1 MARRASVPALLRSS
15 PVRLAVGLVAVF
27 ATVNLVSLG
36 FAWLQLRNSI
46 EDQIAANL
54 EQQIAGFRVTENPLT
69 LAALVQ
75 AEAAAVDP
83 LTRILVFIA
92 PGGETFGNAG
102 AGLRGHEVEIRP
114 RARGGALG
122 TDGYALRT
130 EAMAQGLLVVGES
143 RAPIRAMEKT
153 LIGLLVMSII
163 PTLLIS
169 LGAGVWMSLAAA
181 RRVRRIETT
190 LQDLA
195 QGHMGARV
203 AETGH
208 GDDLAHIGTGIDRMA
223 AAQEASIAALRQ
235 VSTDIAHDLK
245 TPVQRMSVLLADLRD
260 RLPEA
265 SPEAAIAERA
275 ATEAERAAA
284 VFQAL
289 LMIAQIEGG
298 SPRSRFATVDLC
310 EIASTF
316 TEIYRPAAED
326 SGYVLTLDIL
336 PEGPALIRGDKA
348 LLGQLLANLIEN
360 ALRHTPEG
368 SHVAV
373 AVARTPREIV
383 LSVADDGPGIP
394 EAERANVLRRLY
406 RLERSRTTPGNGLG
420 LSLVQAIAEL
430 HGARLQLSDN
440 RPGLRV
446 EVSLDPFLDRDGR
459 ARPAP

>member
-1 MARRASVPALLRSS
+1 MPRRAPVPALLRAS
-15 PVRLAVGLVAVF
+15 PVRLALGLVAVF

-36 FAWLQLRNSI
+36 FAWLQLRGNV

-54 EQQIAGFRVTENPLT
+54 EQQVAGFRVTDNPRT
-69 LAALVQ
+69 LAALVR

-92 PGGETFGNAG
+92 PGGETFGNAR
-102 AGLRGHEVEIRP
+102 AGLRGREVEIRP
-114 RARGGALG
+114 REPGGELG
-122 TDGYALRT
+122 TDGYELRT

-143 RAPIRAMEKT
+143 RSPIRMMEKT

-181 RRVRRIETT
+181 RRVRRIETA
-190 LQDLA
+190 LEDLA
-195 QGHMGARV
+195 RGNLEARV
-203 AETGH
+203 AETGRS
-208 GDDLAHIGTGIDRMA
+208 DDLSRIGTGIDRMA
-223 AAQEASIAALRQ
+223 AAQEASISALRQ

-245 TPVQRMSVLLADLRD
+245 TPVQRLSVLLADLRD
-260 RLPEA
+260 RLAEA

-275 ATEAERAAA
+275 ALEAERAAS
-284 VFQAL
+284 VFQSL

-298 SPRSRFATVDLC
+298 STRSRFTAVDLC
-310 EIASTF
+310 DIAATF
-316 TEIYRPAAED
+316 AEIYAPAAED
-326 SGYVLTLDIL
+326 SGHILTLDRL
-336 PEGPALIRGDKA
+336 PEGPVPIRGDKA

-360 ALRHTPEG
+360 ALRHTPG
-368 SHVAV
+368 GCRIRIAV
-373 AVARTPREIV
+373 TRHPQEIV
-383 LSVADDGPGIP
+383 LSVADNGPGIP
-394 EAERANVLRRLY
+394 ESERDNVLRRLY

-430 HGARLQLSDN
+430 HGARLSLSDN

-446 EVSLDPFLDRDGR
+446 QLSFALPPDAEGRPRPDP
-459 ARPAP
+459 

>member
-1 MARRASVPALLRSS
+1 MPRRAPVPALLRSS
-15 PVRLAVGLVAVF
+15 PVRLALGLVALF

-36 FAWLQLRNSI
+36 FAWFQLRGNV

-54 EQQIAGFRVTENPLT
+54 EQQVAGFRVTDNPRT
-69 LAALVQ
+69 LAALVR

-83 LTRILVFIA
+83 RTRILVFIA
-92 PGGETFGNAG
+92 PGGDTFGNAS
-102 AGLRGHEVEIRP
+102 AGLRGREVEIRP
-114 RARGGALG
+114 REQGGELG
-122 TDGYALRT
+122 TDGYELRT
-130 EAMAQGLLVVGES
+130 EPMAQGLLVVGES
-143 RAPIRAMEKT
+143 RAPIRVMEKT

-190 LQDLA
+190 LEDLA

-203 AETGH
+203 AETGRS
-208 GDDLAHIGTGIDRMA
+208 DDLSRIGTGIDRMA
-223 AAQEASIAALRQ
+223 AAQEASISALRQ

-245 TPVQRMSVLLADLRD
+245 TPVQRISVLLADLRD
-260 RLPEA
+260 RLTEA

-275 ATEAERAAA
+275 EREAERAAS
-284 VFQAL
+284 VFQSL

-298 SPRSRFATVDLC
+298 STRSRFTAVDLC
-310 EIASTF
+310 EIAATF
-316 TEIYRPAAED
+316 AEIYTPAAED
-326 SGYVLTLDIL
+326 SGHVLTLDSQTD
-336 PEGPALIRGDKA
+336 GPTLVRGDKA

-360 ALRHTPEG
+360 ALRHTPGG
-368 SHVAV
+368 SRVSLAV
-373 AVARTPREIV
+373 TRHPREIV

-394 EAERANVLRRLY
+394 KEERDNVLRRLY

-430 HGARLQLSDN
+430 HGARLSLRDN
-440 RPGLRV
+440 FPGLRV
-446 EVSLDPFLDRDGR
+446 ELRF
-459 ARPAP
+459 APLLAAEA